1 MNEPSAL
8 ISSDDSSVD
17 DNLLGSSDVDDD
29 VDLNFA
35 LLESWNITDNQE
47 LQCLIKFVGEPYPP
61 LDYTSDL
68 FGTSDEDSGVS
79 DSGLLFCNRT
89 WDSVLCWPTT
99 VAGSTAALPCNFEL
113 NGVKYDSSREYLN

>member
-47 LQCLIKFVGEPYPP
+47 LQCLIKFVG
-61 LDYTSDL
+61 
-68 FGTSDEDSGVS
+68 
-79 DSGLLFCNRT
+79 
-89 WDSVLCWPTT
+89 
-99 VAGSTAALPCNFEL
+99 
-113 NGVKYDSSREYLN
+113 